1 VTRRGAGASPFE
13 ADLEAGIG
21 ALFRRCPT
29 LCGFTVQDAASELFV
44 TEVSVY
50 PSDGPEA
57 RGELYVYGE
66 ILAALVQL
74 IDEHPGTRELL
85 RKRTFARILH

>member
-1 VTRRGAGASPFE
+1 VTRRAAGASPFE
-13 ADLEAGIG
+13 ADLEARIG

-29 LCGFTVQDAASELFV
+29 LCGFTVQDAASELLV

-50 PSDGPEA
+50 PSDGREA
-57 RGELYVYGE
+57 RGELYRE

-74 IDEHPGTRELL
+74 IDEYPETRELL
-85 RKRTFARILH
+85 RERTFARILH